1 MPKVNSISL
10 LASFVLIVGG
20 ACMSLLTFAIYFSF
34 TFAIFIPTTTRD
46 QALGNGSIVG
56 AVPIIAGAILVFF
69 GPTRKIGTILTLA
82 GSVVLTAYLVICY
95 IRLNFDSMELIWKLV
110 WFALLPAVVIATD
123 VAAYRIYKLTQPSEP
138 AKAVAAS
145 AG

>member
-1 MPKVNSISL
+1 VPKVNSISL

-34 TFAIFIPTTTRD
+34 TFTIFIPAATRD
-46 QALGNGSIVG
+46 QVLGNGSIIG
-56 AVPIIAGAILVFF
+56 AVPIIVGAIMVFF
-69 GPTRKIGTILTLA
+69 RQTRKTGTVLTLA
-82 GSVVLTAYLVICY
+82 GSVILTSYLIICY

-123 VAAYRIYKLTQPSEP
+123 VAAYRIYKLTQP
-138 AKAVAAS
+138 AKAAAAS

>member
-34 TFAIFIPTTTRD
+34 TFTIFIPTTTRD
-46 QALGNGSIVG
+46 QVLGNGSIIG

-82 GSVVLTAYLVICY
+82 GSMVLTAYLIISY

-123 VAAYRIYKLTQPSEP
+123 VAAYRIYKLTQP
-138 AKAVAAS
+138 AKAAAAS

>member
-34 TFAIFIPTTTRD
+34 TFTIFIPTTTRD
-46 QALGNGSIVG
+46 QVLGNGSIIG
-56 AVPIIAGAILVFF
+56 AVPIIVGAIMVFF

-82 GSVVLTAYLVICY
+82 GSVVLTAYLIISY

-123 VAAYRIYKLTQPSEP
+123 AAAYRIYKLAQPT
-138 AKAVAAS
+138 KAVAAS
-145 AG
+145 AS